1 MTGPP
6 EGGGGR
12 GPTPRPSAQLRNLSG
27 HHTTPSRLSAEAV
40 PRMEAVVTLL
50 AAAVL
55 GLVDFAVIGAPLT
68 ALADAALSEAS
79 LAGQEI
85 EAAA

>member
-1 MTGPP
+1 
-6 EGGGGR
+6 
-12 GPTPRPSAQLRNLSG
+12 
-27 HHTTPSRLSAEAV
+27 
-40 PRMEAVVTLL
+40 MEAVVTLL